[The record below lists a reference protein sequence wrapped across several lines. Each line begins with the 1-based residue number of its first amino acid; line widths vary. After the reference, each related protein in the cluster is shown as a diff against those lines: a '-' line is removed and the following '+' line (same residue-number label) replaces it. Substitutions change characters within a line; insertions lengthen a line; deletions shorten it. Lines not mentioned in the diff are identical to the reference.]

1 MIHHSFLVGDK
12 LLRNH
17 ANILGAIMMCFSDEE
32 VEICKVYN
40 SNLLIL
46 VGNTSGEFELG
57 LLLSTLINELLGRNN
72 VPTKSAALQWFKMLL
87 EKRRLDI
94 YTFVIVNHQLS

>member
-46 VGNTSGEFELG
+46 VGDTSGEFELG